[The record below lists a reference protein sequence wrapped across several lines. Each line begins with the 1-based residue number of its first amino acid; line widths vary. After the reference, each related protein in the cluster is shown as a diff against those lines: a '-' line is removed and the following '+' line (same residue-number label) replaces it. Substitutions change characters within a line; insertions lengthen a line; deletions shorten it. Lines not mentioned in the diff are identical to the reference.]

1 MPTTMHPCTRKTQQ
15 SKSIRQNVRS
25 LLARSL
31 ATLHLWQQRRH
42 GRRDLLGLH
51 DRLLRD
57 IGLSRAEAERERANR
72 SGDPECQPLG
82 CL

>member
-1 MPTTMHPCTRKTQQ
+1 MQTTTHPCTRKTQQ

-31 ATLHLWQQRRH
+31 ATLCLWQQRRH
-42 GRRDLLGLH
+42 GRRDLLGLD

-57 IGLSRAEAERERANR
+57 IGLSRAAAEREAHKPFWR
-72 SGDPECQPLG
+72 P
-82 CL
+82 